1 MKFNVETTV
10 RFKNLLAK
18 GSHIRLNDV
27 LDSSSGVYMVID
39 MTEQQLD
46 LKNVRTSKRLVI
58 NATDDLSRYTFD
70 VGSMQFVP
78 SENKS
83 FKEKISQYKPIDIDL
98 DMDIQ
103 GQRLEDFLKEKFPYA
118 KIIRWFELN

>member
-18 GSHIRLNDV
+18 GSHIRLNDT
-27 LDSSSGVYMVID
+27 LDSNNGVYVVID

-46 LKNVRTSKRLVI
+46 LMNVRTSKRLVI
-58 NATDDLSRYTFD
+58 NATDDLTRYTFD

-78 SENKS
+78 NENKS
-83 FKEKISQYKPIDIDL
+83 FNQKVSQNKPIDTNILIDGVP
-98 DMDIQ
+98 MD
-103 GQRLEDFLKEKFPYA
+103 EFLKRFRTE
-118 KIIRWFELN
+118 IV

>member
-118 KIIRWFELN
+118 KIIR

>member
-18 GSHIRLNDV
+18 GSHIRLNDT
-27 LDSSSGVYMVID
+27 LDSNNGVYMVID

-46 LKNVRTSKRLVI
+46 LKNVRTNKRLVI

-70 VGSMQFVP
+70 VGSIQFVP

-83 FKEKISQYKPIDIDL
+83 FNQKVSQNKPIDT
-98 DMDIQ
+98 DIIIN
-103 GQRLEDFLKEKFPYA
+103 GVPMEEFLKRFKT
-118 KIIRWFELN
+118 KIV